1 MQPASRV
8 LQFYW
13 TRVHRNNFTW
23 AVPVHIVYGIR
34 VQQGSLFDQYPSRQ
48 FIGFESIKKPLK
60 FKRENDT
67 DKLGRVLLLVSGQE
81 PGRRGA
87 GERDE
92 AGGGGPVEGGG
103 APLLLARHQVL
114 EELPGRLHQRIAG
127 YLGAGRSVLR
137 QPGPGSLQLRA
148 TVRAE
153 LDTWRPGLR

>member
-13 TRVHRNNFTW
+13 TRVHRNSSTL

-34 VQQGSLFDQYPSRQ
+34 VQQGSLFDQYPLRQ
-48 FIGFESIKKPLK
+48 FIGFKSIKKPIK

-67 DKLGRVLLLVSGQE
+67 DELGRVPLLVSGQE

-87 GERDE
+87 GEGDE
-92 AGGGGPVEGGG
+92 ACGGGPVEGGG

-114 EELPGRLHQRIAG
+114 EELPGLLVNTISRVANEGVKVKSHYIDGAVNM
-127 YLGAGRSVLR
+127 LGQGW
-137 QPGPGSLQLRA
+137 
-148 TVRAE
+148 TF
-153 LDTWRPGLR
+153 